1 MGLTDSVAFTTLTV
15 MSGVLSTRDAAE
27 RLHLSPRQVQR
38 LVAHG
43 DLRQPV
49 RGVLDADSVDRY
61 EAAARGARRRPW
73 SPETAWAAVA
83 LLSGVTPASPHG
95 SQLSRLRARLRA
107 ISAED
112 LVERTRA
119 RAEVTRWLAHR
130 SSVPRLRADVIVPA
144 LAALGLA
151 AVPDAGVDGYVP
163 VARLAPL
170 VAAHGLVDDLGQ
182 GQVTLR
188 ATGER
193 PDLVRDLAGRGV
205 LGALDLATSLDP
217 RERRAATD
225 ALRGVL
231 DRYRDG

>member
-1 MGLTDSVAFTTLTV
+1 
-15 MSGVLSTRDAAE
+15 MSEVLSTRDVAA

-61 EAAARGARRRPW
+61 EATTRGARRRPW

-83 LLSGVTPASPHG
+83 LLSGVTPTSLQG
-95 SQLSRLRARLRA
+95 SQLSRLRGRLRA

-112 LVERTRA
+112 LVERARA

-130 SSVPRLRADVIVPA
+130 STVPRLRPDVITPA
-144 LAALGLA
+144 RALGLA
-151 AVPDAGVDGYVP
+151 AVPDTGVDGYVP
-163 VARLAPL
+163 VDRVAGL
-170 VAAHGLVDDLGQ
+170 VTAHGLVDDLGR

-188 ATGER
+188 ATAEHPG
-193 PDLVRDLAGRGV
+193 LVRDLAERGV
-205 LGALDLATSLDP
+205 LAALDLATSLDP
-217 RERRAATD
+217 RERRVATD
-225 ALRGVL
+225 ALQVVL